1 MDKNAEFIRKKE
13 FHIVF
18 KGYKPEEVDKFLDIV
33 SVEFDR
39 LIRKNKELQESLD
52 KLKFESSGEE
62 TDIKKIIQ
70 DALVSAH
77 KVAEEIKSQAKKEA
91 EEIIE
96 KRKSEE
102 ERSLSDAQVKKLQL
116 EESMIILQSKYD
128 EFKGKIRRMLDDVG
142 QFIEKAEAEDRQ
154 IEVPTVEENYSQSSD
169 TLPAEPPTPAPSQP
183 SSTDAAGNMANKVS
197 YFSGFSFE
205 QKNKKETPPEKNDIK
220 NEMIPI
226 KEAEDKYST
235 GEEKEIAGD
244 ENPDAENQQDSG
256 LKRQRKKIDIA
267 NPDIIENFFR
277 TDEEAPYITSNSTAS
292 LSVERPIGSIMSFS
306 SSTENCFIRVWIIIL
321 SMGWLTLFAIDISL
335 STSDFLTIFPGE
347 LILISVQLFV

>member
-52 KLKFESSGEE
+52 RLKFESNEEE

-77 KVAEEIKSQAKKEA
+77 KVAEEIKGQAKKEA
-91 EEIIE
+91 EEIIQ

-102 ERSLSDAQVKKLQL
+102 ERSLSDTQVKKLQL
-116 EESMIILQSKYD
+116 EESMIILQSKYE
-128 EFKGKIRRMLDDVG
+128 EFKARIKRMLDDMG
-142 QFIEKAEAEDRQ
+142 QFIEKAEIEDSQ
-154 IEVPTVEENYSQSSD
+154 TEAPAIEESYSQSSD
-169 TLPAEPPTPAPSQP
+169 ALPAETPAPATSEP
-183 SSTDAAGNMANKVS
+183 SSADTVENKTKKVS

-205 QKNKKETPPEKNDIK
+205 QKNNKEAASGKNDIK
-220 NEMIPI
+220 DEMTPI
-226 KEAEDKYST
+226 REAEDKYSDA
-235 GEEKEIAGD
+235 EEKETSEV
-244 ENPDAENQQDSG
+244 ENPDAESQQDPG

-277 TDEEAPYITSNSTAS
+277 TDEDKNY
-292 LSVERPIGSIMSFS
+292 
-306 SSTENCFIRVWIIIL
+306 
-321 SMGWLTLFAIDISL
+321 
-335 STSDFLTIFPGE
+335 
-347 LILISVQLFV
+347 

>member
-39 LIRKNKELQESLD
+39 LIRKSKELQENLD
-52 KLKFESSGEE
+52 KIKFESSGEE

-102 ERSLSDAQVKKLQL
+102 ERSLSDAQIKKLQL
-116 EESMIILQSKYD
+116 EESMIVLQSKY
-128 EFKGKIRRMLDDVG
+128 EELKGKIKRMLEDVN
-142 QFIEKAEAEDRQ
+142 QFIEKVEKEDNR
-154 IEVPTVEENYSQSSD
+154 IETPAVEENFSRQNNVF
-169 TLPAEPPTPAPSQP
+169 TAEPAVSDFSKPSP
-183 SSTDAAGNMANKVS
+183 VDTTESKINKIS
-197 YFSGFSFE
+197 YFNGFSFE
-205 QKNKKETPPEKNDIK
+205 QKNKKETSSEKSDINSDIK
-220 NEMIPI
+220 SETNPL
-226 KEAEDKYST
+226 KEEEDRNST
-235 GEEKEIAGD
+235 DEEKETAKK
-244 ENPDAENQQDSG
+244 ENPDTENQQDPG

-277 TDEEAPYITSNSTAS
+277 TDEDKNY
-292 LSVERPIGSIMSFS
+292 
-306 SSTENCFIRVWIIIL
+306 
-321 SMGWLTLFAIDISL
+321 
-335 STSDFLTIFPGE
+335 
-347 LILISVQLFV
+347 

>member
-39 LIRKNKELQESLD
+39 LIRKNRELQESLD
-52 KLKFESSGEE
+52 KLKFESNEEE

-77 KVAEEIKSQAKKEA
+77 KVAEEIKNQAKKEA

-96 KRKSEE
+96 RRKSEE

-116 EESMIILQSKYD
+116 EESMIILQSKYE
-128 EFKGKIRRMLDDVG
+128 EFKVKIRRMLDDVG
-142 QFIEKAEAEDRQ
+142 QFMEKAENEDRQ
-154 IEVPTVEENYSQSSD
+154 TDVSMIEENYSQHND
-169 TLPAEPPTPAPSQP
+169 ALPAEPPAPVPFEP
-183 SSTDAAGNMANKVS
+183 SSTDTAGNKTNKVS
-197 YFSGFSFE
+197 YFDGFSSD
-205 QKNKKETPPEKNDIK
+205 QKNKKEVSSEKNDIK
-220 NEMIPI
+220 NEMTPI
-226 KEAEDKYST
+226 KEAEVKYSD
-235 GEEKEIAGD
+235 GEEKETAVD
-244 ENPDAENQQDSG
+244 ENPDAENQLDPG

-277 TDEEAPYITSNSTAS
+277 TDEDKNY
-292 LSVERPIGSIMSFS
+292 
-306 SSTENCFIRVWIIIL
+306 
-321 SMGWLTLFAIDISL
+321 
-335 STSDFLTIFPGE
+335 
-347 LILISVQLFV
+347 

>member
-39 LIRKNKELQESLD
+39 LIRKSKELQESLD
-52 KLKFESSGEE
+52 KLKFENNEEE

-96 KRKSEE
+96 RRKSEE

-116 EESMIILQSKYD
+116 EESMIVLQSKYE

-142 QFIEKAEAEDRQ
+142 QSIEKAETEDRQ
-154 IEVPTVEENYSQSSD
+154 IEAPAIEENYSQQND
-169 TLPAEPPTPAPSQP
+169 AFPVEPPAPAPSRL
-183 SSTDAAGNMANKVS
+183 SSTDTAENKTNKVS
-197 YFSGFSFE
+197 YFDGFSFE
-205 QKNKKETPPEKNDIK
+205 QKNKKEASSEKNDIK
-220 NEMIPI
+220 NEMTPI
-226 KEAEDKYST
+226 KEAEDKYSA
-235 GEEKEIAGD
+235 GEEKETAGD
-244 ENPDAENQQDSG
+244 ENPDAENQQDPG

-277 TDEEAPYITSNSTAS
+277 TDEDKNY
-292 LSVERPIGSIMSFS
+292 
-306 SSTENCFIRVWIIIL
+306 
-321 SMGWLTLFAIDISL
+321 
-335 STSDFLTIFPGE
+335 
-347 LILISVQLFV
+347 

>member
-39 LIRKNKELQESLD
+39 LIRRNKELQESLD
-52 KLKFESSGEE
+52 KLKFESNEEE

-96 KRKSEE
+96 RRKSEE

-116 EESMIILQSKYD
+116 EEGMIVLQGKYE
-128 EFKGKIRRMLDDVG
+128 EFKGRIRKMLDDIG
-142 QFIEKAEAEDRQ
+142 QFIEKAENEDRQ
-154 IEVPTVEENYSQSSD
+154 IEAPAVEENYSQQTD
-169 TLPAEPPTPAPSQP
+169 ALKAEPLVA
-183 SSTDAAGNMANKVS
+183 DAGNKTNKVS
-197 YFSGFSFE
+197 YFGDFSFE
-205 QKNKKETPPEKNDIK
+205 KTEKKDEPLENNDIK
-220 NEMIPI
+220 NEMPPI
-226 KEAEDKYST
+226 KESEEKYSASK
-235 GEEKEIAGD
+235 EKETAGN
-244 ENPDAENQQDSG
+244 ENPETENQQDPG

-277 TDEEAPYITSNSTAS
+277 TDEDKNY
-292 LSVERPIGSIMSFS
+292 
-306 SSTENCFIRVWIIIL
+306 
-321 SMGWLTLFAIDISL
+321 
-335 STSDFLTIFPGE
+335 
-347 LILISVQLFV
+347 

>member
-39 LIRKNKELQESLD
+39 LIRKNRELQESLD
-52 KLKFESSGEE
+52 KLKFESSEEE

-77 KVAEEIKSQAKKEA
+77 KVAEEIKSQAKKEG

-96 KRKSEE
+96 RRKSEE
-102 ERSLSDAQVKKLQL
+102 EKSLSDAQVKKLQL

-128 EFKGKIRRMLDDVG
+128 EFKGKIRRMLDDVS
-142 QFIEKAEAEDRQ
+142 QFIEKAENEDRQ
-154 IEVPTVEENYSQSSD
+154 IEASMVDENYSKHKD
-169 TLPAEPPTPAPSQP
+169 DFPAEPPAQA
-183 SSTDAAGNMANKVS
+183 SSESLITDTTENKTSNVS
-197 YFSGFSFE
+197 YFDGSSFDE
-205 QKNKKETPPEKNDIK
+205 KNKKEVSSEKNDVK
-220 NEMIPI
+220 NEVTPT
-226 KEAEDKYST
+226 KEAED
-235 GEEKEIAGD
+235 
-244 ENPDAENQQDSG
+244 ENQDAENQHDPG

-277 TDEEAPYITSNSTAS
+277 TDEDKNY
-292 LSVERPIGSIMSFS
+292 
-306 SSTENCFIRVWIIIL
+306 
-321 SMGWLTLFAIDISL
+321 
-335 STSDFLTIFPGE
+335 
-347 LILISVQLFV
+347 

>member
-39 LIRKNKELQESLD
+39 LIRKSKELQESLD
-52 KLKFESSGEE
+52 KLKFENNEEE

-91 EEIIE
+91 EEITE
-96 KRKSEE
+96 RRKSEE

-116 EESMIILQSKYD
+116 EESMIILQSKYE

-142 QFIEKAEAEDRQ
+142 QSIEKAETEDRQ
-154 IEVPTVEENYSQSSD
+154 IEAPAIEENYSQQND
-169 TLPAEPPTPAPSQP
+169 AFPVEPLAPAPSKL
-183 SSTDAAGNMANKVS
+183 SSTDTAENKTNKVS
-197 YFSGFSFE
+197 YFDGFSFE
-205 QKNKKETPPEKNDIK
+205 QKNKKEASSEKNDIK
-220 NEMIPI
+220 NEMTPI
-226 KEAEDKYST
+226 KEAEDKYSA
-235 GEEKEIAGD
+235 GEEK
-244 ENPDAENQQDSG
+244 DAENQQDPG

-277 TDEEAPYITSNSTAS
+277 TDEDKNY
-292 LSVERPIGSIMSFS
+292 
-306 SSTENCFIRVWIIIL
+306 
-321 SMGWLTLFAIDISL
+321 
-335 STSDFLTIFPGE
+335 
-347 LILISVQLFV
+347 

>member
-52 KLKFESSGEE
+52 KLKFESNEEE

-96 KRKSEE
+96 RRKSEE

-116 EESMIILQSKYD
+116 EESMIILQSKY
-128 EFKGKIRRMLDDVG
+128 EELKGKIRRILDDVG
-142 QFIEKAEAEDRQ
+142 QLIEKAETEDRQ
-154 IEVPTVEENYSQSSD
+154 IEAPAVEENYSQYND
-169 TLPAEPPTPAPSQP
+169 ALPAEPLAPAPFEP
-183 SSTDAAGNMANKVS
+183 SPADTTENKANNVS
-197 YFSGFSFE
+197 YFDEG
-205 QKNKKETPPEKNDIK
+205 
-220 NEMIPI
+220 
-226 KEAEDKYST
+226 KYSA
-235 GEEKEIAGD
+235 GEEKETAGD
-244 ENPDAENQQDSG
+244 ENPDAENQQDTG

-277 TDEEAPYITSNSTAS
+277 TDEDKNY
-292 LSVERPIGSIMSFS
+292 
-306 SSTENCFIRVWIIIL
+306 
-321 SMGWLTLFAIDISL
+321 
-335 STSDFLTIFPGE
+335 
-347 LILISVQLFV
+347 

>member
-39 LIRKNKELQESLD
+39 LIRKNKELQEGLD
-52 KLKFESSGEE
+52 KLKFESSEEE

-96 KRKSEE
+96 RRKSEE

-116 EESMIILQSKYD
+116 EENMIILQSKYE
-128 EFKGKIRRMLDDVG
+128 EFKGKVRRMLDDVG
-142 QFIEKAEAEDRQ
+142 QFIEKIETEDRQ
-154 IEVPTVEENYSQSSD
+154 IETLTVEESYSQQNDAFQVES
-169 TLPAEPPTPAPSQP
+169 PVPNPINPF
-183 SSTDAAGNMANKVS
+183 SSTAAENNTDKVS
-197 YFSGFSFE
+197 YFDGFSFE
-205 QKNKKETPPEKNDIK
+205 QKNKKEASPGK
-220 NEMIPI
+220 NEIEKEIIPVEET
-226 KEAEDKYST
+226 KDKYS
-235 GEEKEIAGD
+235 EIEDKETARD
-244 ENPDAENQQDSG
+244 ENPDAENQQDPG

-277 TDEEAPYITSNSTAS
+277 TDEDKNY
-292 LSVERPIGSIMSFS
+292 
-306 SSTENCFIRVWIIIL
+306 
-321 SMGWLTLFAIDISL
+321 
-335 STSDFLTIFPGE
+335 
-347 LILISVQLFV
+347 

>member
-1 MDKNAEFIRKKE
+1 MDKNAELIRKKE

-52 KLKFESSGEE
+52 KLKFESSEEE
-62 TDIKKIIQ
+62 TDIKKVIQ

-77 KVAEEIKSQAKKEA
+77 KVAGEIKSQAKKEA

-96 KRKSEE
+96 RRKSEE

-116 EESMIILQSKYD
+116 EESMIILQSKYE

-142 QFIEKAEAEDRQ
+142 QFIEKAETEDRQ
-154 IEVPTVEENYSQSSD
+154 IEAPTVEENYSRHND
-169 TLPAEPPTPAPSQP
+169 ALPAEPPTPAPSKP
-183 SSTDAAGNMANKVS
+183 SSTDTAENKTNKVS
-197 YFSGFSFE
+197 YFDGFSFE
-205 QKNKKETPPEKNDIK
+205 QKNKKEASSEKNDIK
-220 NEMIPI
+220 NEMTPI
-226 KEAEDKYST
+226 KEAE
-235 GEEKEIAGD
+235 D
-244 ENPDAENQQDSG
+244 ENPDAENQQDPG

-277 TDEEAPYITSNSTAS
+277 TDEDKNY
-292 LSVERPIGSIMSFS
+292 
-306 SSTENCFIRVWIIIL
+306 
-321 SMGWLTLFAIDISL
+321 
-335 STSDFLTIFPGE
+335 
-347 LILISVQLFV
+347 

>member
-39 LIRKNKELQESLD
+39 IVRKNKELQESLD
-52 KLKFESSGEE
+52 KLKFESTEEE

-77 KVAEEIKSQAKKEA
+77 KVAEEVKNQAKKEA

-96 KRKSEE
+96 RRKSEE

-116 EESMIILQSKYD
+116 EESMIILQSKYE

-142 QFIEKAEAEDRQ
+142 QFIEKAETEDRQ
-154 IEVPTVEENYSQSSD
+154 IEALTVEENYSQSSD
-169 TLPAEPPTPAPSQP
+169 AFPAEPPTPAPFEP
-183 SSTDAAGNMANKVS
+183 LTADTAENKTNKVS
-197 YFSGFSFE
+197 YFDGFSFD
-205 QKNKKETPPEKNDIK
+205 QKNKKEASSEKNDIK
-220 NEMIPI
+220 NEMTPI
-226 KEAEDKYST
+226 KE
-235 GEEKEIAGD
+235 AGD
-244 ENPDAENQQDSG
+244 ENPDAENQQDPG

-277 TDEEAPYITSNSTAS
+277 TDEDKNY
-292 LSVERPIGSIMSFS
+292 
-306 SSTENCFIRVWIIIL
+306 
-321 SMGWLTLFAIDISL
+321 
-335 STSDFLTIFPGE
+335 
-347 LILISVQLFV
+347 

>member
-39 LIRKNKELQESLD
+39 LLRKTRDLQESLD
-52 KLKFESSGEE
+52 KLKFESNEEE

-77 KVAEEIKSQAKKEA
+77 KVAEEIKNQAKKEA

-96 KRKSEE
+96 RRKSEE
-102 ERSLSDAQVKKLQL
+102 ARSLSDSQVKKLQL
-116 EESMIILQSKYD
+116 EESMIILQSKYE

-142 QFIEKAEAEDRQ
+142 QLIEKAETEDRQ
-154 IEVPTVEENYSQSSD
+154 IEAPMVEENYSQHND
-169 TLPAEPPTPAPSQP
+169 AFPAEPPAPAPSEP
-183 SSTDAAGNMANKVS
+183 SSIDTAENKTNNVS
-197 YFSGFSFE
+197 YFDGFSFDH
-205 QKNKKETPPEKNDIK
+205 KNKKEASSEKNDIK
-220 NEMIPI
+220 NEMTPT
-226 KEAEDKYST
+226 KEAED
-235 GEEKEIAGD
+235 
-244 ENPDAENQQDSG
+244 ENPDVENQQDSG

-277 TDEEAPYITSNSTAS
+277 TDEDKNY
-292 LSVERPIGSIMSFS
+292 
-306 SSTENCFIRVWIIIL
+306 
-321 SMGWLTLFAIDISL
+321 
-335 STSDFLTIFPGE
+335 
-347 LILISVQLFV
+347 

>member
-39 LIRKNKELQESLD
+39 LIRKNKEFQESLD
-52 KLKFESSGEE
+52 KLKFESSEEE

-96 KRKSEE
+96 RRKSEE
-102 ERSLSDAQVKKLQL
+102 ERSLSDVQVKKLQL
-116 EESMIILQSKYD
+116 EESMIILQSKYE
-128 EFKGKIRRMLDDVG
+128 EFKGKFKRMLEDVG
-142 QFIEKAEAEDRQ
+142 RFIEEVETEDSQ
-154 IEVPTVEENYSQSSD
+154 IEALTVEENSSRHND
-169 TLPAEPPTPAPSQP
+169 VLPADFPVPAPFEP
-183 SSTDAAGNMANKVS
+183 SSADAIEAKTNKAS
-197 YFSGFSFE
+197 YFNAYSFE
-205 QKNKKETPPEKNDIK
+205 QENKKEASSEKNDIK
-220 NEMIPI
+220 NEMTPI
-226 KEAEDKYST
+226 KEAEDKYSK
-235 GEEKEIAGD
+235 GEEKEPAGN
-244 ENPDAENQQDSG
+244 ENPDAENRQDPG

-277 TDEEAPYITSNSTAS
+277 TDEDKNY
-292 LSVERPIGSIMSFS
+292 
-306 SSTENCFIRVWIIIL
+306 
-321 SMGWLTLFAIDISL
+321 
-335 STSDFLTIFPGE
+335 
-347 LILISVQLFV
+347 

>member
-52 KLKFESSGEE
+52 KIKFESSGEE

-96 KRKSEE
+96 KQKSEE
-102 ERSLSDAQVKKLQL
+102 ERSLSDAQIKKLQL
-116 EESMIILQSKYD
+116 EESMIVLQSKY
-128 EFKGKIRRMLDDVG
+128 EELKGKIKRMLEDVN
-142 QFIEKAEAEDRQ
+142 QFMEKVEKEDSQ
-154 IEVPTVEENYSQSSD
+154 IPESAAEENFSQKKNVF
-169 TLPAEPPTPAPSQP
+169 TPEPVVSEFSKPAPVDTAESKI
-183 SSTDAAGNMANKVS
+183 NKIS
-197 YFSGFSFE
+197 YFNGFSFE
-205 QKNKKETPPEKNDIK
+205 QKNKKETFSDKSDIENDIKNDIK
-220 NEMIPI
+220 NETVPL
-226 KEAEDKYST
+226 KEEDSNSVS
-235 GEEKEIAGD
+235 EEKETAKK
-244 ENPDAENQQDSG
+244 ENPETENQQDPG

-277 TDEEAPYITSNSTAS
+277 TDEDKNY
-292 LSVERPIGSIMSFS
+292 
-306 SSTENCFIRVWIIIL
+306 
-321 SMGWLTLFAIDISL
+321 
-335 STSDFLTIFPGE
+335 
-347 LILISVQLFV
+347 

>member
-39 LIRKNKELQESLD
+39 IVRKNKELQESLD
-52 KLKFESSGEE
+52 KLKFESTEEE

-77 KVAEEIKSQAKKEA
+77 KVAEEVKNQAKKEA

-116 EESMIILQSKYD
+116 EESMIILQGKYD
-128 EFKGKIRRMLDDVG
+128 EFKGKIRRILDDVG
-142 QFIEKAEAEDRQ
+142 QFIEKAETEDFQ
-154 IEVPTVEENYSQSSD
+154 IEALTVEENYSKD
-169 TLPAEPPTPAPSQP
+169 KDALTTEPPAPTPAPFET
-183 SSTDAAGNMANKVS
+183 SSDDTAETKTNNVS
-197 YFSGFSFE
+197 YFDGFSSD
-205 QKNKKETPPEKNDIK
+205 QKNKKEASSEKNDIK
-220 NEMIPI
+220 NEMTPT
-226 KEAEDKYST
+226 KEAEDK
-235 GEEKEIAGD
+235 
-244 ENPDAENQQDSG
+244 NPDVENQQDPG
-256 LKRQRKKIDIA
+256 LKRPRKKIDIA

-277 TDEEAPYITSNSTAS
+277 TDEDKNY
-292 LSVERPIGSIMSFS
+292 
-306 SSTENCFIRVWIIIL
+306 
-321 SMGWLTLFAIDISL
+321 
-335 STSDFLTIFPGE
+335 
-347 LILISVQLFV
+347 

>member
-1 MDKNAEFIRKKE
+1 MDKNAEVIRKKE

-39 LIRKNKELQESLD
+39 LIRKSKELQESLD
-52 KLKFESSGEE
+52 KLKFENNEEE

-96 KRKSEE
+96 RRKSEE

-116 EESMIILQSKYD
+116 EESMIVLQSKYE

-142 QFIEKAEAEDRQ
+142 QSIEKAETEDRQ
-154 IEVPTVEENYSQSSD
+154 IEAPAIEENYSQQND
-169 TLPAEPPTPAPSQP
+169 AFPVEPPAPAPSRL
-183 SSTDAAGNMANKVS
+183 SSTDTAENKTN
-197 YFSGFSFE
+197 FDGFSFE
-205 QKNKKETPPEKNDIK
+205 QKNKKEASSEKNDIK
-220 NEMIPI
+220 NEMTPI
-226 KEAEDKYST
+226 KEAEDKYSA
-235 GEEKEIAGD
+235 GEEKETAGD
-244 ENPDAENQQDSG
+244 ENPDAENQQDPG

-277 TDEEAPYITSNSTAS
+277 TDEDKNY
-292 LSVERPIGSIMSFS
+292 
-306 SSTENCFIRVWIIIL
+306 
-321 SMGWLTLFAIDISL
+321 
-335 STSDFLTIFPGE
+335 
-347 LILISVQLFV
+347 

>member
-52 KLKFESSGEE
+52 KIKFESSGEE

-77 KVAEEIKSQAKKEA
+77 KVAEEIKNQAKKEA
-91 EEIIE
+91 EEIID

-102 ERSLSDAQVKKLQL
+102 ERSLSDAQIKKLQL
-116 EESMIILQSKYD
+116 EESMIILQSKY
-128 EFKGKIRRMLDDVG
+128 EELKSKIKRMLDDVG
-142 QFIEKAEAEDRQ
+142 QFLERTENEDRQ
-154 IEVPTVEENYSQSSD
+154 IETPVVEEDSSQQNNAFK
-169 TLPAEPPTPAPSQP
+169 AEPPVSDFLKT
-183 SSTDAAGNMANKVS
+183 SSTETIENKTNKIS
-197 YFSGFSFE
+197 YFNGFSFE
-205 QKNKKETPPEKNDIK
+205 QKNKNEASLEKSDIK
-220 NEMIPI
+220 SEIPPI
-226 KEAEDKYST
+226 KETENKYSAD
-235 GEEKEIAGD
+235 EEKESAKN
-244 ENPDAENQQDSG
+244 ENPDTEIQQDPG

-277 TDEEAPYITSNSTAS
+277 TDEDKNY
-292 LSVERPIGSIMSFS
+292 
-306 SSTENCFIRVWIIIL
+306 
-321 SMGWLTLFAIDISL
+321 
-335 STSDFLTIFPGE
+335 
-347 LILISVQLFV
+347 

>member
-39 LIRKNKELQESLD
+39 LIRRNKELQESLD

-96 KRKSEE
+96 RRKSEE

-142 QFIEKAEAEDRQ
+142 QFIEKAETEDRQ
-154 IEVPTVEENYSQSSD
+154 IEAPAIEENYSQSSD
-169 TLPAEPPTPAPSQP
+169 ALPAEPPTTAPSKP
-183 SSTDAAGNMANKVS
+183 SSTDTAENKTNKVS
-197 YFSGFSFE
+197 YFDGFSFE
-205 QKNKKETPPEKNDIK
+205 QKNKKEAPPEKNDIK
-220 NEMIPI
+220 NELTPI
-226 KEAEDKYST
+226 KEVIDKYYA
-235 GEEKEIAGD
+235 GEEKETAGD
-244 ENPDAENQQDSG
+244 ENQDAENQQDTG

-277 TDEEAPYITSNSTAS
+277 TDEDKNY
-292 LSVERPIGSIMSFS
+292 
-306 SSTENCFIRVWIIIL
+306 
-321 SMGWLTLFAIDISL
+321 
-335 STSDFLTIFPGE
+335 
-347 LILISVQLFV
+347 

>member
-52 KLKFESSGEE
+52 KLKFESNGEE

-77 KVAEEIKSQAKKEA
+77 KVAEEIKGQAKKEA

-96 KRKSEE
+96 RRKSEE

-128 EFKGKIRRMLDDVG
+128 EFKGRIRRMLEDIG
-142 QFIEKAEAEDRQ
+142 QFIEKAETEDRQ
-154 IEVPTVEENYSQSSD
+154 AEVPPAEENYSQQNDDFTAESPATIPSKISSAD
-169 TLPAEPPTPAPSQP
+169 SAE
-183 SSTDAAGNMANKVS
+183 NKINKVS
-197 YFSGFSFE
+197 YFNGFSFE
-205 QKNKKETPPEKNDIK
+205 QKNKKEAPSEKNDIK
-220 NEMIPI
+220 NEMTPI
-226 KEAEDKYST
+226 NEIEDKYST
-235 GEEKEIAGD
+235 SGEKETTKD
-244 ENPDAENQQDSG
+244 ENPDVENQQDPG

-277 TDEEAPYITSNSTAS
+277 TDEDKNY
-292 LSVERPIGSIMSFS
+292 
-306 SSTENCFIRVWIIIL
+306 
-321 SMGWLTLFAIDISL
+321 
-335 STSDFLTIFPGE
+335 
-347 LILISVQLFV
+347 

>member
-39 LIRKNKELQESLD
+39 LIRRNKELQESLD
-52 KLKFESSGEE
+52 RLKFESSGEE

-96 KRKSEE
+96 RRKSEE

-128 EFKGKIRRMLDDVG
+128 EFKGKIRRMLDDVS
-142 QFIEKAEAEDRQ
+142 QFIEKAETEDRQ
-154 IEVPTVEENYSQSSD
+154 IEVPTVKESYSQSSD

-183 SSTDAAGNMANKVS
+183 SSTDAVENKINKVS
-197 YFSGFSFE
+197 YF
-205 QKNKKETPPEKNDIK
+205 D
-220 NEMIPI
+220 
-226 KEAEDKYST
+226 EDKYSA

-244 ENPDAENQQDSG
+244 ENPDAENQQDPG

-277 TDEEAPYITSNSTAS
+277 TDEDKNY
-292 LSVERPIGSIMSFS
+292 
-306 SSTENCFIRVWIIIL
+306 
-321 SMGWLTLFAIDISL
+321 
-335 STSDFLTIFPGE
+335 
-347 LILISVQLFV
+347 

>member
-33 SVEFDR
+33 SVEVDR

-77 KVAEEIKSQAKKEA
+77 KVAEEIKSQAKKET

-96 KRKSEE
+96 RRKSEE
-102 ERSLSDAQVKKLQL
+102 ERSLSDAQIKKLQL
-116 EESMIILQSKYD
+116 EESMIILQSKYE

-142 QFIEKAEAEDRQ
+142 QFIEKAETEDRQ
-154 IEVPTVEENYSQSSD
+154 IEALTVEENYSQHND
-169 TLPAEPPTPAPSQP
+169 ALPTEPPAPAPVEP
-183 SSTDAAGNMANKVS
+183 SSTDAAENKTNKVS
-197 YFSGFSFE
+197 YFDGFSFE
-205 QKNKKETPPEKNDIK
+205 QKNKKEASLEKNDIK
-220 NEMIPI
+220 NEMTPI
-226 KEAEDKYST
+226 KKAE
-235 GEEKEIAGD
+235 D
-244 ENPDAENQQDSG
+244 ENPDAENQQDPG

-277 TDEEAPYITSNSTAS
+277 TDEDKNY
-292 LSVERPIGSIMSFS
+292 
-306 SSTENCFIRVWIIIL
+306 
-321 SMGWLTLFAIDISL
+321 
-335 STSDFLTIFPGE
+335 
-347 LILISVQLFV
+347 

>member
-52 KLKFESSGEE
+52 KLKFESNEEE

-96 KRKSEE
+96 RRKSEE

-128 EFKGKIRRMLDDVG
+128 EFKGKIRRMLDDVS
-142 QFIEKAEAEDRQ
+142 QFIEKAETEDRQ
-154 IEVPTVEENYSQSSD
+154 IEASTVEENYSQQNN
-169 TLPAEPPTPAPSQP
+169 TFPAEPPMPAPSNL
-183 SSTDAAGNMANKVS
+183 SSIDTAENRINKVS
-197 YFSGFSFE
+197 YFNGFSFE
-205 QKNKKETPPEKNDIK
+205 QKNKKETPPEKNDMK
-220 NEMIPI
+220 NEMSPI
-226 KEAEDKYST
+226 KEAEDKYSA
-235 GEEKEIAGD
+235 GGEKETTKD
-244 ENPDAENQQDSG
+244 ENPDIENQQDPN

-277 TDEEAPYITSNSTAS
+277 TDEEKNY
-292 LSVERPIGSIMSFS
+292 
-306 SSTENCFIRVWIIIL
+306 
-321 SMGWLTLFAIDISL
+321 
-335 STSDFLTIFPGE
+335 
-347 LILISVQLFV
+347 